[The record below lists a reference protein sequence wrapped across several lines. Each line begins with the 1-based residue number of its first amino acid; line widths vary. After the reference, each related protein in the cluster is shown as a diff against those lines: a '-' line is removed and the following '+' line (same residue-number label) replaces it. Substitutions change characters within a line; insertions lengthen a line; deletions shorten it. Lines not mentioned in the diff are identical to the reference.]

1 MMNVKCG
8 SRIFITQDQGR
19 ESSMKGLQIK
29 LFALTVLLGMFGP
42 AVQTTQAGG
51 GRLFLSLCEL
61 CEEENR
67 GRQYE
72 ASTYP
77 WPRYSYHMYRGR
89 RCDARM
95 RTGLQPRYDYD
106 RYQVKST
113 GPIHGEMLPL
123 PE

>member
-1 MMNVKCG
+1 
-8 SRIFITQDQGR
+8 
-19 ESSMKGLQIK
+19 MKGFQIK
-29 LFALTVLLGMFGP
+29 LIAFTVFLGMFGSGS
-42 AVQTTQAGG
+42 AVQTAQAGG
-51 GRLFLSLCEL
+51 GRFFLSFCEL

-95 RTGLQPRYDYD
+95 RTGLYQRYEYD
-106 RYQVKST
+106 RYHVKSAQ
-113 GPIHGEMLPL
+113 PIHGEMLPL